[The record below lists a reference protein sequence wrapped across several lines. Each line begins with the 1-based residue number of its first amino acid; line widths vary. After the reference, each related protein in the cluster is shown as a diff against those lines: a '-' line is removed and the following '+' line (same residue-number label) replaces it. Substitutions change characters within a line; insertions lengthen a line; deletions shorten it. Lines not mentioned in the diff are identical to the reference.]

1 MGATETTRLY
11 LLTVFEFGD
20 STIITLI
27 FNAKKRK
34 KEGIANTNGTT
45 HVFDMI
51 DTFKD
56 VPRER
61 DCGRVSSSMIKVV
74 LRLSK

>member
-1 MGATETTRLY
+1 MQ
-11 LLTVFEFGD
+11 
-20 STIITLI
+20 
-27 FNAKKRK
+27 KKRK

-56 VPRER
+56 VPRE
-61 DCGRVSSSMIKVV
+61 IYFK
-74 LRLSK
+74 